1 MLKRTR
7 RNPSLRANFLAIASV
22 ISNLPLTRGSWIF
35 GNCRPGK
42 DWRQKGRSDL
52 ISQIVIVS

>member
-7 RNPSLRANFLAIASV
+7 RNPSPRAKFLVIASV

-52 ISQIVIVS
+52 